1 MQTGS
6 LPAYVML
13 SLESIQ
19 QNVVFSV
26 VLVIHVLLVF
36 QVPPIFFN
44 LNSIIY
50 KMLSE

>member
-19 QNVVFSV
+19 QNVIFFV
-26 VLVIHVLLVF
+26 VPVTHDLL
-36 QVPPIFFN
+36 VPPIFIN
-44 LNSIIY
+44 LKNKIC